1 MSKQLSA
8 EWEEKIYQEAQKRP
22 KDRSHGYGF
31 GWSDGYEAGA
41 EKYALEL
48 VEAHERIKILE
59 IALQVVAKWSFPETG
74 KFWDDDKTQPMSFG
88 ACYGSN
94 GERDYMRSIANEALS
109 TNNKQ
114 KEDE

>member
-1 MSKQLSA
+1 MSKETLKQIKEQYARELHYSSWQFMCEAVNIVPRDVSVIA
-8 EWEEKIYQEAQKRP
+8 ERYAASLLIEAQ
-22 KDRSHGYGF
+22 
-31 GWSDGYEAGA
+31 
-41 EKYALEL
+41 
-48 VEAHERIKILE
+48 ERIKSLE

-109 TNNKQ
+109 PNNKQ
-114 KEDE
+114 K